1 MAVTRQRAPQH
12 WAGGAGHG
20 THGAVRFLVI
30 VIGLACVTGAA
41 TSLASYTSTE
51 WPQPSIDSTSI
62 NTLRKKAKSG
72 TEAQSP
78 ELQPSKSPVRVAD
91 VTDDWLQALQSSTL
105 FRRNTS
111 EPGRVRDARPRV
123 KSYSHRARTKSQRPP
138 GENIRYQSV
147 RLGDGATYR
156 TMCVRLCDGYYWPI
170 SFTATRA
177 GIRARQRCVRA
188 QLRLAC
194 RFACLQ
200 KPRRRAGGHGG
211 SLGPTLRQAR
221 QCVSPSRRLRSGMQ
235 MPAAPLGN
243 AIASAALGLSAAVTV
258 ATDETTGS
266 AAWVWQIAA

>member
-1 MAVTRQRAPQH
+1 MAVSRQRAPQH

-20 THGAVRFLVI
+20 THGSVRFLAI
-30 VIGLACVTGAA
+30 VIGLACVTAAA

-51 WPQPSIDSTSI
+51 SPPPSIDSASI
-62 NTLRKKAKSG
+62 NTLRKNAKSG

-111 EPGRVRDARPRV
+111 EPGRLRRDARPRV

-138 GENIRYQSV
+138 GGNIRYQSV
-147 RLGDGATYR
+147 RRGRWRDVPHH
-156 TMCVRLCDGYYWPI
+156 VRSPVRRLLLAHQFHSDQ
-170 SFTATRA
+170 R

-200 KPRRRAGGHGG
+200 KPRRGAGGYGG
-211 SLGPTLRQAR
+211 SLGPALRQAR

-243 AIASAALGLSAAVTV
+243 AIASAALGLSAAVAV
-258 ATDETTGS
+258 ATDETKIGGVGL
-266 AAWVWQIAA
+266 ADR

>member
-1 MAVTRQRAPQH
+1 MAVSRQRAPQH

-20 THGAVRFLVI
+20 THGAVRFLAI
-30 VIGLACVTGAA
+30 VIGLACVTAAA

-51 WPQPSIDSTSI
+51 SPQPSIDSASI
-62 NTLRKKAKSG
+62 NTLRKNAKSG
-72 TEAQSP
+72 TEAQST

-170 SFTATRA
+170 SFTATR
-177 GIRARQRCVRA
+177 GEFARDNDVC
-188 QLRLAC
+188 
-194 RFACLQ
+194 
-200 KPRRRAGGHGG
+200 
-211 SLGPTLRQAR
+211 AR
-221 QCVSPSRRLRSGMQ
+221 SCDSPVALHAYKNPGEEPEDMVDLSGR
-235 MPAAPLGN
+235 PYAKLGN
-243 AIASAALGLSAAVTV
+243 AFRHRVGYDPACKCRPHPW
-258 ATDETTGS
+258 ETPSRQRHSGYLER
-266 AAWVWQIAA
+266 